1 MTRSINGEAI
11 DAVLAAAVERGAVPH
26 VAAIVADA
34 DGVFYEGG
42 AGVRVQ
48 GESEDPVTTSTQFR
62 IMSMTKM
69 VATTCALQQKER
81 GELDF
86 AAPIEEYV
94 PEWADVQVLDGWDG
108 DTPTAGPGDEG
119 DGAPARHPHHGP
131 GLLVLERG
139 SGPVRGRH
147 RHTTLSRDPWTPS
160 RCP

>member
-42 AGVRVQ
+42 AGVRIQ

-94 PEWADVQVLDGWDG
+94 P
-108 DTPTAGPGDEG
+108 
-119 DGAPARHPHHGP
+119 
-131 GLLVLERG
+131 
-139 SGPVRGRH
+139 
-147 RHTTLSRDPWTPS
+147 
-160 RCP
+160 